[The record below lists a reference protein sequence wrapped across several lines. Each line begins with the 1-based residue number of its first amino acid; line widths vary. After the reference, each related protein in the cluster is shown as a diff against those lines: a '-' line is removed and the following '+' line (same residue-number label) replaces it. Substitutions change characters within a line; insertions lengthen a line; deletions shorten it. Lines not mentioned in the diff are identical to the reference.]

1 MANYDVQ
8 IAIAVKGQKELQRT
22 RVETRLL
29 QRSIDKLNKT
39 VVKDSK
45 KSVKSFDSLS
55 KEVNRASRALNTAAI
70 GTDDYR
76 KAIRNVIKVED
87 QYSKELAKKA
97 KIFQIEK
104 VAYKEGISFS
114 QAKEKIIQREI
125 QAENELARARLRS
138 SRLGSAIG
146 RGAASAVGSGIIGGG
161 FPLLFGQGAISA
173 LGGGIG
179 GVAGGALSAIPGMG
193 QFGFALSIAG
203 TAIGS
208 AMEDLSEA
216 MRKPEDNIE
225 NLIGKLGLV
234 GTPTEKMAKELEKL
248 GLKGS
253 AAKLVMDKFNEKFGD
268 APDILKENSEKMLEF
283 KNKITE
289 LGTAITLFLGK
300 ALVPFIDSI
309 MGGMTQGTL
318 LKSLK
323 AQEGTNFSKA
333 QQSIVNQSQLEAQR
347 LFQTTNQGKDIG
359 KSYSQI
365 FDERLTFNLKKA
377 VGSPDVTPNLLLGT
391 PQGGS
396 PPTNPN
402 QDLIDKTKFNK
413 EILPLRQAL
422 EIEQKRLTTS
432 SEKLTLMQEQFE
444 LTNLENELELLK
456 LDNKGTENS
465 LHDDTIKKLE
475 AQIDLQEAVIA
486 NAEALIDPFRQVSNI
501 IVQDIGNGIKGLI
514 QGTQTLNEALSNVL
528 NKLADAFLNM
538 ALFGNTGGSLEKGG
552 GLLGS
557 IFGGFLANGGQATA
571 GKPYMVGER
580 GAELFVPKTSGTV
593 IPNNELGGMGGST
606 NIVVNVDASGS
617 NVEGDEEEGKQL
629 GALVAAAV
637 QGEIVKQQR
646 PGGLLSR

>member
-29 QRSIDKLNKT
+29 QRSIDRLNKT

-45 KSVKSFDSLS
+45 KSLKSFDSLS
-55 KEVNRASRALNTAAI
+55 KEVSRAKRAFQTAAI

-87 QYSKELAKKA
+87 QYNKELIKKN
-97 KIFQIEK
+97 KLFEIEK
-104 VAYKEGISFS
+104 IAYKDGISFS

-125 QAENELARARLRS
+125 KAENELAKARLRS
-138 SRLGSAIG
+138 SRVGSAIG

-161 FPLLFGQGAISA
+161 FPLLFGQGPISA
-173 LGGGIG
+173 LGGAAG

-253 AAKLVMDKFNEKFGD
+253 AAKLVMDKFNERFGNT
-268 APDILKENSEKMLEF
+268 PDILRENSEKMLEF
-283 KNKITE
+283 KNKINE

-309 MGGMTQGTL
+309 MSGMTQGNL

-323 AQEGTNFSKA
+323 AQEGENFGKV

-377 VGSPDVTPNLLLGT
+377 VGSPDATAKLFSAT

-396 PPTNPN
+396 SLTNPT
-402 QDLIDKTKFNK
+402 QDFIEKTKFNK
-413 EILPLRQAL
+413 EILPLQQAL
-422 EIEQKRLTTS
+422 EIEKKRLDIS

-444 LTNLENELELLK
+444 LTNLENELELLT
-456 LDNKGTENS
+456 LDNKGTENG

-475 AQIDLQEAVIA
+475 AQIDLQEAVVA
-486 NAEALIDPFRQVSNI
+486 NAEALVDPFRQVSNI
-501 IVQDIGNGIKGLI
+501 IAQDIGDGIRGLI
-514 QGTQTLNEALSNVL
+514 RGTETLGGLLNNVI
-528 NKLADAFLNM
+528 NKLADGFINLG
-538 ALFGNTGGSLEKGG
+538 LFGNFGGTFEKGS
-552 GLLGS
+552 GLLGN
-557 IFGGFLANGGQATA
+557 IFGGKKAMGGPVSS
-571 GKPYMVGER
+571 GKSYLVGER
-580 GAELFVPKTSGTV
+580 GPEMFSPSRSGMIT
-593 IPNNELGGMGGST
+593 PNHALGGST
-606 NIVVNVDASGS
+606 NIVVNVDATGS
-617 NVEGDEEEGKQL
+617 SVEGDEEQGREL
-629 GALVAAAV
+629 GRLISAAV
-637 QGEIVKQQR
+637 QSEIIQQKR
-646 PGGLLSR
+646 PGGILA

>member
-29 QRSIDKLNKT
+29 QRSIDRLNKT
-39 VVKDSK
+39 VVKDSR

-55 KEVNRASRALNTAAI
+55 KEVSRAKRAFQTAAI

-87 QYSKELAKKA
+87 QYNKELLKKN
-97 KIFQIEK
+97 KIFEIEET
-104 VAYKEGISFS
+104 AYKKGISFS
-114 QAKEKIIQREI
+114 QAKEKVLRNEI
-125 QAENELARARLRS
+125 KAERELAKQRLAKGK
-138 SRLGSAIG
+138 LTPAFG
-146 RGAASAVGSGIIGGG
+146 RGALSAVGSGIIGGG
-161 FPLLFGQGAISA
+161 FPLLFGQGPLSA
-173 LGGGIG
+173 LGGAAG

-253 AAKLVMDKFNEKFGD
+253 AAKLVMDKFNERFGD
-268 APDILKENSEKMLEF
+268 APDILRENSEKMLEF
-283 KNKITE
+283 KNKINE

-309 MGGMTQGTL
+309 LSGMTQGNL

-323 AQEGTNFSKA
+323 AQEGENFGKV

-347 LFQTTNQGKDIG
+347 LFKTTNQGKDIG
-359 KSYSQI
+359 KTYSQI

-377 VGSPDVTPNLLLGT
+377 VGSPDATSNLLTGT
-391 PQGGS
+391 PQGGP

-413 EILPLRQAL
+413 EILPLQQAL

-456 LDNKGTENS
+456 LDNKGTEND
-465 LHDDTIKKLE
+465 LHSDTIKKLE
-475 AQIDLQEAVIA
+475 AQINLQEQVVN
-486 NAEALIDPFRQVSNI
+486 NAKALAEPFRQVSNI
-501 IVQDIGNGIKGLI
+501 IAQDIGDGIRGLI
-514 QGTQTLNEALSNVL
+514 RGTETLGGLLNNVV
-528 NKLADAFLNM
+528 NKLIDGFLNM
-538 ALFGNTGGSLEKGG
+538 AIFGNFGGTFERGS
-552 GLLGS
+552 GLLGG
-557 IFGGFLANGGQATA
+557 IFGGKKAMGGPVSS
-571 GKPYMVGER
+571 GKSYLVGER
-580 GAELFVPKTSGTV
+580 GPEMFSPSRSGT
-593 IPNNELGGMGGST
+593 ITPNHALGGTT

-617 NVEGDEEEGKQL
+617 AVEGDEEGGREL
-629 GALVAAAV
+629 GRLISAAI
-637 QGEIVKQQR
+637 QSELIQQKR
-646 PGGLLSR
+646 PGGILA

>member
-1 MANYDVQ
+1 VANYDVQ

-29 QRSIDKLNKT
+29 QRSIDRLNKT

-45 KSVKSFDSLS
+45 KSLKSFDSLS
-55 KEVNRASRALNTAAI
+55 KEVSRAKRAFQTAAI

-87 QYSKELAKKA
+87 QYNKELLKKN
-97 KIFQIEK
+97 KIFEIEET
-104 VAYKEGISFS
+104 AYKKGISFS
-114 QAKEKIIQREI
+114 QAKEQVLRKEIKAERE
-125 QAENELARARLRS
+125 LHKARLAKGK
-138 SRLGSAIG
+138 LTPAFG

-161 FPLLFGQGAISA
+161 FPLLFGQGPISA
-173 LGGGIG
+173 LGGAAGGI
-179 GVAGGALSAIPGMG
+179 AGGALSAIPGMG

-253 AAKLVMDKFNEKFGD
+253 AAKLVMDEFNERFGD
-268 APDILKENSEKMLEF
+268 APDILRENSEKMLEF
-283 KNKITE
+283 KNKINE

-309 MGGMTQGTL
+309 LSGMTQGNL

-323 AQEGTNFSKA
+323 AQEGENFGKV
-333 QQSIVNQSQLEAQR
+333 QQSIVNQSHLEAQR
-347 LFQTTNQGKDIG
+347 LFKTTNQGKDIG
-359 KSYSQI
+359 KTYSQI

-377 VGSPDVTPNLLLGT
+377 VGSPDVTSNLLTGT
-391 PQGGS
+391 PQGGP

-413 EILPLRQAL
+413 EILPLQQAL

-456 LDNKGTENS
+456 LDNKGTEND
-465 LHDDTIKKLE
+465 LHGDTIKKLE
-475 AQIDLQEAVIA
+475 AQINLQEQVVN
-486 NAEALIDPFRQVSNI
+486 NAKALADPFREVSNVI
-501 IVQDIGNGIKGLI
+501 AQDIGNGIRGLI
-514 QGTQTLNEALSNVL
+514 KGTETLGNLLNNVV
-528 NKLADAFLNM
+528 NKLIDGFINM
-538 ALFGNTGGSLEKGG
+538 AIFGNFGGTFERGGG
-552 GLLGS
+552 GLLGA
-557 IFGGFLANGGQATA
+557 IFKANGGPVKK
-571 GKPYMVGER
+571 GGSYIVGER
-580 GAELFVPKTSGTV
+580 GPEMFSPGVSGT
-593 IPNNELGGMGGST
+593 ITPNHALGGST
-606 NIVVNVDASGS
+606 TVIVNVDATGS
-617 NVEGDEEEGKQL
+617 NVEGDEQQGREL
-629 GALVAAAV
+629 GRLISVAIQSELV
-637 QGEIVKQQR
+637 QQKR
-646 PGGLLSR
+646 PGGLLA